1 MTNEF
6 TLNVRVSIDLSE
18 QVKQLLSGLAA
29 STAAAPAARKTRA
42 GRKAAAEVKDEPD
55 AASVPAPDTAPD
67 TAPEAKAEAETGEE
81 PSPDAKPDAEPATE
95 EKAGKELTTVD
106 IRAAFDRTRLRIE
119 GADYDT
125 RRKSDAEL
133 DALHRRLTGWFI
145 NLANALGAK
154 KPSELKDQAAIR
166 TFIEHCDALEE
177 NTDGELVENL
187 PF

>member
-18 QVKQLLSGLAA
+18 QVKQFLSGLAA
-29 STAAAPAARKTRA
+29 STTAAPAARKVRA

-55 AASVPAPDTAPD
+55 AAPVPAPDTAPD

-81 PSPDAKPDAEPATE
+81 PAPDAKPATE

-119 GADYDT
+119 GANYDT

-145 NLANALGAK
+145 NLANTLGAK

-177 NTDGELVENL
+177 NTDGELVKNL